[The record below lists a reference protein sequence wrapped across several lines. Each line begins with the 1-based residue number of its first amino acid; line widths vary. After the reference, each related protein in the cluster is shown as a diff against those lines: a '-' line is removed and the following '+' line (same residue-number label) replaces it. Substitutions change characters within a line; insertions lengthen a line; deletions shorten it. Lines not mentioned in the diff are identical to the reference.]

1 MSSSSSFSDDEIV
14 VRRKKITR
22 KRSRP
27 AATATATATATRPQV
42 VQVQQQQLPPLV
54 VLQFQDDRTG
64 RKLVHPSALRYSL
77 KLVEEEAQLT
87 TKSVSRSL
95 LQSGEVVS
103 VSESVVAE

>member
-1 MSSSSSFSDDEIV
+1 MSSSSFYDDEIV
-14 VRRKKITR
+14 VRRKKINR

-27 AATATATATATRPQV
+27 TASRP
-42 VQVQQQQLPPLV
+42 QVQQQLRPL

-64 RKLVHPSALRYSL
+64 RKLIHPSALRYSL